1 MKPVS
6 LADISY
12 EQGLKLLTL
21 RKQAMD
27 AGHIRRMTP
36 EALANAL
43 PLANIGRSFA
53 EKAAEGGLL
62 DSLKSGIE
70 GAGRGITTQWNN
82 LDQASRN
89 ALLSGAAGTGLGA
102 LAGLGSAYT
111 SGEGNYLSRAL
122 RGGLAGG
129 AVGGGLGLALNPS
142 IASKLYSQGKS
153 ILKSK
158 APETSKQI
166 EGESP
171 AEGLKTKTTAQKV
184 MDATPADRGE
194 AINDLQST
202 ATSSSPELV
211 AAPLAAGTIGGT
223 AYGLKK
229 LHDIKGF
236 DTNALA
242 EHIHNRAFDKV
253 NKSPALSP
261 TALGKLLG
269 SRPENATQLGVD
281 AILEMRAGNETPKT
295 IASML
300 EEGGK
305 VKPTLFGNV
314 PEHAKNN
321 LAGLVRNDEKALKAL
336 TEASNTKGFFNS
348 AGKARKGRIGAALA
362 LLGLGGGA
370 LQKVIG
376 QYRQNTGERTDAQ
389 KALRDLSSATQS
401 D

>member
-1 MKPVS
+1 
-6 LADISY
+6 
-12 EQGLKLLTL
+12 
-21 RKQAMD
+21 
-27 AGHIRRMTP
+27 
-36 EALANAL
+36 
-43 PLANIGRSFA
+43 
-53 EKAAEGGLL
+53 
-62 DSLKSGIE
+62 
-70 GAGRGITTQWNN
+70 
-82 LDQASRN
+82 
-89 ALLSGAAGTGLGA
+89 
-102 LAGLGSAYT
+102 
-111 SGEGNYLSRAL
+111 
-122 RGGLAGG
+122 
-129 AVGGGLGLALNPS
+129 
-142 IASKLYSQGKS
+142 
-153 ILKSK
+153 
-158 APETSKQI
+158 
-166 EGESP
+166 
-171 AEGLKTKTTAQKV
+171 